1 MTSSDKSLPVMTIYM
16 LMMLTMYS
24 SMARLNKDLDR
35 IYQWSMAN
43 RLINSLKSQAM
54 IINPSL
60 LPIEVPPQIRLGDDV
75 IPCYKKLKNLGL
87 LINEE
92 ITWDDQVNKI

>member
-75 IPCYKKLKNLGL
+75 IP
-87 LINEE
+87 
-92 ITWDDQVNKI
+92 